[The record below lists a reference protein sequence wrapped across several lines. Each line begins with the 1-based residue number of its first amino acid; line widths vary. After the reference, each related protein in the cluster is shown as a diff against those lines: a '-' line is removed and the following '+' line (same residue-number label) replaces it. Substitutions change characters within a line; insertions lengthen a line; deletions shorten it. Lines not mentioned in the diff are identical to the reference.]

1 MESDECTSSQKPM
14 MGIFGIAARA
24 DVAIGNGGLPYQVPQ
39 KVALTTSSGNGGC
52 CRSLFSGLH
61 L

>member
-1 MESDECTSSQKPM
+1 MQSDGCASTQKKM
-14 MGIFGIAARA
+14 ILIFAIAARA

-39 KVALTTSSGNGGC
+39 KVALTTSSGKGGC

-61 L
+61 